1 MPEKAFTIDP
11 PKVNQTYSAITM
23 MSENKLM
30 TDIELNLE
38 QERCPMSLLLVKR
51 AYKAL
56 EPNQTLSVRI
66 IDSQS
71 VQDCK
76 AYLLNH
82 DADVQCQRQDE
93 VTVMTIVNK
102 KDSEC

>member
-1 MPEKAFTIDP
+1 MT
-11 PKVNQTYSAITM
+11 
-23 MSENKLM
+23 SENKLM
-30 TDIELNLE
+30 THIELDLE

-56 EPNQTLSVRI
+56 GFNQTLKVRI

-71 VQDCK
+71 VRDCNN
-76 AYLLNH
+76 YLLRH
-82 DADVQCQRQDE
+82 KADVQCQQQGE

>member
-1 MPEKAFTIDP
+1 
-11 PKVNQTYSAITM
+11 

-30 TDIELNLE
+30 THIELDLE

-56 EPNQTLSVRI
+56 GSNQTLTVRI

-71 VQDCK
+71 VRDCRS
-76 AYLLNH
+76 YLIKH
-82 DADVQCQRQDE
+82 KADVQCQQQGE

>member
-1 MPEKAFTIDP
+1 
-11 PKVNQTYSAITM
+11 M

-30 TDIELNLE
+30 THIELDLE

-56 EPNQTLSVRI
+56 GSNQTLKVRI
-66 IDSQS
+66 IDRQS
-71 VQDCK
+71 VRDCSSYLIKHK
-76 AYLLNH
+76 AN
-82 DADVQCQRQDE
+82 VQCQQQGE

>member
-1 MPEKAFTIDP
+1 
-11 PKVNQTYSAITM
+11 

-30 TDIELNLE
+30 THIELNLE

-56 EPNQTLSVRI
+56 GSNQTLKVRI

-71 VQDCK
+71 VRDCSN
-76 AYLLNH
+76 YLAKHN
-82 DADVQCQRQDE
+82 ADVQCQQQDE
-93 VTVMTIVNK
+93 ITVMTIVNK